1 MQRKSLE
8 GDTMLSKSHP
18 QSSGQ
23 IYGPWLSPPVL
34 SWTCSI
40 QATVKPPPPALCSNH
55 LSLSSYFNLLK
66 LKKHSEC
73 PKFKDTPKTQWVGG
87 SKLGRH
93 LKAVFLPVSLP
104 PSTIINWL
112 CKGLKRVLA
121 EPVEDR
127 YATYSGQKSQTNSVK
142 RWQTGELIQKV

>member
-1 MQRKSLE
+1 MQRKSL
-8 GDTMLSKSHP
+8 GGILCFPNLIPRAQGKYMGLDYLLLFWAGRVASK
-18 QSSGQ
+18 Q
-23 IYGPWLSPPVL
+23 
-34 SWTCSI
+34 
-40 QATVKPPPPALCSNH
+40 
-55 LSLSSYFNLLK
+55 LSSHLHQLCVPITFLFPVISTYLNWK
-66 LKKHSEC
+66 NIQSAPSSKIHPKHN
-73 PKFKDTPKTQWVGG
+73 QRGG

-93 LKAVFLPVSLP
+93 LKAVFLPDSFP

-127 YATYSGQKSQTNSVK
+127 NATYSGQKSQTNSVK